1 MVGVIGK
8 MKILVVGN
16 FGYNTN
22 DLNGQTIR
30 TRTIKDTL
38 TKYLSTSKIMYFDT
52 SFLFNIKKLSV
63 IKKWI
68 SFIFDYLFSNV
79 VVVALATRGVKY
91 LYPLIILSNKL
102 FKKQIEVIAIGGWLD
117 DYIKKNPKHL
127 KLFMAADTIY
137 VQLDS
142 LKNQLETRGLINVV
156 HLPNFRLYD
165 NKIDNIDFSSKIV
178 KFVVFSR
185 IIEEKGIG
193 LAIDAVNDLNSKLVE
208 RISLNIYGPIDS
220 SYKQEFKLKLS
231 NSNGIKYKGVL
242 SPENIIKEL
251 SQYQVLLFPTYYRG
265 EGFPGTILD
274 AFSAGLAV
282 IASDWKYNSEIIR
295 NMSNGLIV
303 ESKNKTDLV
312 EKINFTIDNPSK
324 VYSIRKNALFESR
337 KYDQDVIGRIL
348 TEQIIKNYEKN

>member
-1 MVGVIGK
+1 
-8 MKILVVGN
+8 MKILVIGN

-22 DLNGQTIR
+22 NLNGQTIR

-38 TKYLSTSKIMYFDT
+38 TKYLASSKIKYFDT
-52 SFLFNIKKLSV
+52 SFLFNIKKMSV
-63 IKKWI
+63 LKKLI
-68 SFIFDYLFSNV
+68 SFILDYLFSNV
-79 VVVALATRGVKY
+79 IVVALAKRGVKY
-91 LYPLIILSNKL
+91 FYPIIIISNKI
-102 FKKQIEVIAIGGWLD
+102 FKKKTEFVAIGGWLD
-117 DYIKKNPKHL
+117 DYIKENPKHL
-127 KLFMAADTIY
+127 KLFTAANSIY

-142 LKNQLETRGLINVV
+142 LKNDLENRGLNNVV

-165 NKIDNIDFSSKIV
+165 HKIENIDFSSKIV
-178 KFVVFSR
+178 RFVVFSR

-193 LAIDAVNDLNSKLVE
+193 LAIDAVNDLNSRLLE
-208 RISLNIYGPIDS
+208 RITLDIYGPIDS
-220 SYKQEFKLKLS
+220 SYKQEFESKIS
-231 NSNGIKYKGVL
+231 NTTDIKYKGIL

-324 VYSIRKNALFESR
+324 VYSIRKNALLEAQ
-337 KYDQDVIGRIL
+337 KYDKDVVSRII
-348 TEQIIKNYEKN
+348 TEQIINNYKKD